1 MSGISSMSGSIAQIL
16 SQNSQSANSSTG
28 SDGSSGIEAFGG
40 FSLYALQGS
49 GSTGTDSMSEMTS
62 QSEAITDQ
70 LSDSIMSMLL
80 ELQETSTTTDG
91 NSSFDA
97 QRLFSDMDT
106 DGDGTLTKDEFMA
119 SAPDGVSD
127 EMSENLW
134 NVMAGSDA
142 QSISE
147 DDYLASMTPPSGAVI
162 SSDDSS
168 SEDTVMNSM
177 LASMGSEGTYDP
189 LDTNE
194 DGVVSL
200 SEIMAAAP
208 QDATPSQSSL
218 PDNSSE
224 SESGTD
230 ASVETDTAT
239 DNGTMP
245 ETVARNMA
253 ENNDDSTLSTGGFD
267 IRNEALGNKVMAQII
282 S

>member
-16 SQNSQSANSSTG
+16 SQNSQAAGSSKG
-28 SDGSSGIEAFGG
+28 SDDASSLEGLGG
-40 FSLYALQGS
+40 FSLLAMS
-49 GSTGTDSMSEMTS
+49 GGTSGASDAMGDLTS
-62 QSEAITDQ
+62 QSEAITGQ

-119 SAPDGVSD
+119 AAPDDVTS

-134 NVMAGSDA
+134 NVMAGSEA
-142 QSISE
+142 ESISE
-147 DDYLASMTPPSGAVI
+147 DDYLASMMPPSGAMPA
-162 SSDDSS
+162 SGDSAGTD
-168 SEDTVMNSM
+168 EDSMLNSM
-177 LASMGSEGTYDP
+177 AAAMGPDGTFDP

-194 DGVVSL
+194 DGMVSL

-218 PDNSSE
+218 PDNSS
-224 SESGTD
+224 SSDTD
-230 ASVETDTAT
+230 AINEQSSSNAQ
-239 DNGTMP
+239 
-245 ETVARNMA
+245 
-253 ENNDDSTLSTGGFD
+253 GFD
-267 IRNEALGNKVMAQII
+267 IERETFGSKLLAQVI